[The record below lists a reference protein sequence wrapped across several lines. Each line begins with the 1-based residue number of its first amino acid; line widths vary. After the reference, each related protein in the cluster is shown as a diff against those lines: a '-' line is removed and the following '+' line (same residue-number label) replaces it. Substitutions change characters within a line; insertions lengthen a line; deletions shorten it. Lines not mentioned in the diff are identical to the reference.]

1 MPAAA
6 MLEQIQP
13 SRWSPTA
20 WSSGTLLKKDH
31 PRLAGGFSG
40 VGDDSTGP
48 VLALLE
54 RVVAEAHRADV
65 RELALVSLHLFFWCL
80 KQIRFSSGV

>member
-1 MPAAA
+1 

-31 PRLAGGFSG
+31 PRLAGGFNS
-40 VGDDSTGP
+40 VELVSAAAAASIF
-48 VLALLE
+48 ALLCQLCGACMGGLTGE
-54 RVVAEAHRADV
+54 PPAH
-65 RELALVSLHLFFWCL
+65 LQPPALEPA
-80 KQIRFSSGV
+80 RMGT

>member
-1 MPAAA
+1 

-31 PRLAGGFSG
+31 PRLAGGFNS
-40 VGDDSTGP
+40 V
-48 VLALLE
+48 E
-54 RVVAEAHRADV
+54 
-65 RELALVSLHLFFWCL
+65 LVSAAATASIFVLDCP
-80 KQIRFSSGV
+80 RCTGRGARGVRRAGGLGEAARDG

>member
-1 MPAAA
+1 

-31 PRLAGGFSG
+31 PRLAGGFNSVELVSAAAAASIYLRAG
-40 VGDDSTGP
+40 LPT
-48 VLALLE
+48 L
-54 RVVAEAHRADV
+54 HRA
-65 RELALVSLHLFFWCL
+65 
-80 KQIRFSSGV
+80 

>member
-1 MPAAA
+1 

-31 PRLAGGFSG
+31 PRLAGGFNS
-40 VGDDSTGP
+40 V
-48 VLALLE
+48 E
-54 RVVAEAHRADV
+54 
-65 RELALVSLHLFFWCL
+65 LVSAAAAASIFVLDCPRCTGWDAARTDEPHAPLP
-80 KQIRFSSGV
+80 Q

>member
-1 MPAAA
+1 

-31 PRLAGGFSG
+31 PRLAGGFNS
-40 VGDDSTGP
+40 V
-48 VLALLE
+48 E
-54 RVVAEAHRADV
+54 
-65 RELALVSLHLFFWCL
+65 LVSAAAAASIFVLDWQRCTGWDAARTDEPHARLP
-80 KQIRFSSGV
+80 Q